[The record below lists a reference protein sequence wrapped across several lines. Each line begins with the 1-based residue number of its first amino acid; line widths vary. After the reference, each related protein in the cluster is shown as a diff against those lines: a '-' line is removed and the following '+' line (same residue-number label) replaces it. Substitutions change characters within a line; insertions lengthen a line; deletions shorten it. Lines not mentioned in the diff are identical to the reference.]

1 MHASEERRQA
11 EAISQLLKLILV
23 SAYGVTVRIHGLAR
37 SLAESIMAYGR
48 YSLQT
53 TWEMAKEGGLH
64 PVYGDTDSLFLDD
77 PKEERVEWLIKNV
90 KERLRLDLAVD
101 ERYSVCVLPRAM
113 KAYFGIRKDGTPDI
127 KGVTAIKSNS
137 PLFIQ
142 KIFQN
147 CVRVGRR

>member
-64 PVYGDTDSLFLDD
+64 PVYGDTDSLFLDNPD
-77 PKEERVEWLIKNV
+77 ESQVEWHLIGAFSLSFCIYKLSLKLSWSSPSQTLLCAQNLKV
-90 KERLRLDLAVD
+90 K
-101 ERYSVCVLPRAM
+101 
-113 KAYFGIRKDGTPDI
+113 
-127 KGVTAIKSNS
+127 
-137 PLFIQ
+137 
-142 KIFQN
+142 
-147 CVRVGRR
+147 